1 MLEDNDSKWT
11 QSGLRGETNSESVT
25 DVSTWGDMKGLDVK
39 SHAFLWEILWIRG
52 SLFLAGDSILRLKD
66 SGELKVLIRKSQETV
81 GDKQN
86 KTRHLEWGGVKLRS
100 WRAETDHGELRSMQD
115 SRRT

>member
-1 MLEDNDSKWT
+1 M
-11 QSGLRGETNSESVT
+11 
-25 DVSTWGDMKGLDVK
+25 
-39 SHAFLWEILWIRG
+39 FLT
-52 SLFLAGDSILRLKD
+52 GDSILRLKD
-66 SGELKVLIRKSQETV
+66 SGELKVLIRKSQATV

-86 KTRHLEWGGVKLRS
+86 KTRHLEWGVKLRS